1 MGALEDRWRAKMAVL
16 LAQTSDAGLTAN
28 ELRRKYDDAKGP
40 ASPRRSGD
48 AAMHRQFSR
57 GICATPSP
65 ATRCW
70 ACHTALRDP
79 GANYFACG
87 ACGALNGIEPRI
99 ARAFIGCAV
108 RNLCRHLTQQHG
120 RKVAGTT
127 ALAMAYV
134 IVQVPHYLLP
144 SLRVA
149 DMSVWCSHAFL
160 AAFLSVGT
168 VFNFVATMCTSPGT
182 MYAYMHACMHACM
195 HVCMYVC
202 SPLTMRTSPGYVTIE
217 CCPLLVGPAQQPPPP
232 QQQQQPAGSGGFG
245 SDAEAGHTRLS
256 RLKVPDSNPPALG
269 SMRPS
274 CSPPLGLRLMLTSP
288 GPHVTLML
296 TSPGPHLINAGR
308 PSTVRTYRSEDG
320 GTRRT

>member
-168 VFNFVATMCTSPGT
+168 VFNFVATMCTSPG
-182 MYAYMHACMHACM
+182 
-195 HVCMYVC
+195 
-202 SPLTMRTSPGYVTIE
+202 YVTIE